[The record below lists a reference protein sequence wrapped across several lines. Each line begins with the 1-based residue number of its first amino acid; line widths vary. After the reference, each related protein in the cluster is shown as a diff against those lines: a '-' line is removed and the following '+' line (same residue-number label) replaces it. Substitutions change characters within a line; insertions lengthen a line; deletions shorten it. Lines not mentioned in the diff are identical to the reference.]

1 LERGIP
7 TVKQKRQASAAFLGV
22 TAFLTKVVGMCC
34 IPTTIL
40 TDFSVVQA
48 TFRPR
53 DGRATEIGLLGAS
66 RIKCDEVSPMKQA
79 AAAGAAA

>member
-53 DGRATEIGLLGAS
+53 DGRAREIGLLGLANQY
-66 RIKCDEVSPMKQA
+66 DEVSPMKQA